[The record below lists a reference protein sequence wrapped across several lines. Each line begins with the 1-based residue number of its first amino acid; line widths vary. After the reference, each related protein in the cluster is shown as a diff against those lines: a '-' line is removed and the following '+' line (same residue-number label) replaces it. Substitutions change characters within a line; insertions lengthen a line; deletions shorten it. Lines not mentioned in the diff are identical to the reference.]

1 MCLALKL
8 INLLFTKA
16 SSEMASMTHYPVRS
30 GKHLIGRILIFQQ
43 DNVTKHTAI
52 QQKHTWIEKLT
63 GEHCQSW
70 ID

>member
-52 QQKHTWIEKLT
+52 QQKRMDRKTHRGTLSVKFA
-63 GEHCQSW
+63 
-70 ID
+70 